1 MINEQNQCN
10 GGPEMKKVIIILF
23 VIVLLIAGYSYDKF
37 AWCKKLITGEP
48 TTHVIQKGESF
59 SKIAKQYYGNKT
71 YWRELALINR
81 SPNSDLVFP
90 GETIVIPSLNTIKEI
105 RRTRWMTKVN
115 SFMQGE
121 QDILAQLNRGE
132 ASTLAAAPQTP
143 MPDSKPET
151 NVSSPAN
158 EPVAFADEAEQ
169 MAVANEDV
177 KAQSSSSLG
186 LILGIIAVL
195 LIASLV
201 AYLVVRRRKR
211 SEQISI
217 VDDKDLNLIDD
228 SEPDYQDYLR
238 KKSRRKKEAFAN

>member
-1 MINEQNQCN
+1 
-10 GGPEMKKVIIILF
+10 MKKVIIILF
-23 VIVLLIAGYSYDKF
+23 VIVLLIAGYAHDKF
-37 AWCKKLITGEP
+37 AWCKKLMLGEP

-90 GETIVIPSLNTIKEI
+90 GEAIVIPSLNTIKEI

-115 SFMQGE
+115 TFMQGE

-132 ASTLAAAPQTP
+132 APALAATPQTTIP
-143 MPDSKPET
+143 GSKQEA
-151 NVSSPAN
+151 NVSSPVN
-158 EPVAFADEAEQ
+158 EPVAIADEAEQ
-169 MAVANEDV
+169 MPTAIADV
-177 KAQSSSSLG
+177 NVQSSSSLG

-201 AYLVVRRRKR
+201 AYLVVRRRKQ

>member
-1 MINEQNQCN
+1 
-10 GGPEMKKVIIILF
+10 
-23 VIVLLIAGYSYDKF
+23 
-37 AWCKKLITGEP
+37 
-48 TTHVIQKGESF
+48 
-59 SKIAKQYYGNKT
+59 
-71 YWRELALINR
+71 
-81 SPNSDLVFP
+81 
-90 GETIVIPSLNTIKEI
+90 IPSLNTIKEI

-115 SFMQGE
+115 TFMQGE

-132 ASTLAAAPQTP
+132 APALAATPQTP
-143 MPDSKPET
+143 TPGSKLEVNAIST
-151 NVSSPAN
+151 GN
-158 EPVAFADEAEQ
+158 EPVALADEAEQ
-169 MAVANEDV
+169 IPATMDEANV
-177 KAQSSSSLG
+177 QTSSSLG

>member
-1 MINEQNQCN
+1 
-10 GGPEMKKVIIILF
+10 MKKTLIILF
-23 VIVLLIAGYSYDKF
+23 VISLLIAGYSYDKF

-90 GETIVIPSLNTIKEI
+90 GEAIVIPSLNTIKEI

-115 SFMQGE
+115 TFMQGE
-121 QDILAQLNRGE
+121 QDILARLNQSGE
-132 ASTLAAAPQTP
+132 PTLAATPQTP
-143 MPDSKPET
+143 MPDSKPEI
-151 NVSSPAN
+151 NVTSPAN
-158 EPVAFADEAEQ
+158 ESVTITDEAEQ

-195 LIASLV
+195 IIASLV
-201 AYLVVRRRKR
+201 AYMLIRRRKR

>member
-1 MINEQNQCN
+1 
-10 GGPEMKKVIIILF
+10 MKKVIIILF
-23 VIVLLIAGYSYDKF
+23 VIALLIAGYSHDRL
-37 AWCKKLITGEP
+37 AWCKKLILGEP

-90 GETIVIPSLNTIKEI
+90 GEAIVIPSLNTIKEI

-115 SFMQGE
+115 TFMQGE

-132 ASTLAAAPQTP
+132 APALAATPQTTIP
-143 MPDSKPET
+143 GSKQEA
-151 NVSSPAN
+151 NVSSPVN
-158 EPVAFADEAEQ
+158 EPVALADEAEQ
-169 MAVANEDV
+169 MPTAIADV
-177 KAQSSSSLG
+177 NVQSSSSLG

-201 AYLVVRRRKR
+201 AFLVVRHRKR

>member
-1 MINEQNQCN
+1 
-10 GGPEMKKVIIILF
+10 MKKVIIILF
-23 VIVLLIAGYSYDKF
+23 VIVLLIAGYAHDKF
-37 AWCKKLITGEP
+37 AWCKKLMLGEP

-90 GETIVIPSLNTIKEI
+90 GEAIVIPSLNTIKEI

-115 SFMQGE
+115 TFMQGE

-132 ASTLAAAPQTP
+132 APALAATPQTTIP
-143 MPDSKPET
+143 GSKQEA
-151 NVSSPAN
+151 NVSSPVN
-158 EPVAFADEAEQ
+158 EPVALADEAEQ
-169 MAVANEDV
+169 MPTAIADV
-177 KAQSSSSLG
+177 NVQSSSSLG